1 MSDTIKATSFRVNE
15 EDIEKFK
22 EFAQQNGFNQAE
34 AFKSM
39 MNTVEI
45 AKAKEQ
51 IKDRAKEIET
61 FQDLNN
67 RLVNM
72 FLNSLELNMTS
83 EERIRETF
91 SKELNSKDN
100 IIKDLQE
107 KVDTLNDG
115 LKSASKAEDEAIKEN
130 ITLQKSLDKA
140 EKELF
145 AKENSIKSLEDQLA
159 TLNEIVTEFKS
170 YKSINTKLEDE
181 NKKLKEN
188 HTIEKAAIKELNL
201 QIKNI
206 TEQRDFFK
214 KQIDELKHQNSVVEQ
229 NLGAK
234 ESYYKADIKELKEK
248 YDKKLE
254 ELEEKYDKKLKEK
267 TKELEER
274 FKEKISSLEEKHKF
288 EIEKKEFEI
297 EKLKSL
303 SQQPTTL
310 KG

>member
-1 MSDTIKATSFRVNE
+1 MAESIKATSFRVNE

-51 IKDRAKEIET
+51 IKDRAKEIEA

-91 SKELNSKDN
+91 SKELNTKDN
-100 IIKDLQE
+100 TIADLQD
-107 KVDTLNDG
+107 KINTLNAK
-115 LKSASKAEDEAIKEN
+115 LQVTSKNADEILEKN
-130 ITLQKSLDKA
+130 IVLQKSLDKA
-140 EKELF
+140 EKELLT
-145 AKENSIKSLEDQLA
+145 KENSIKNLEEQLS
-159 TLNEIVTEFKS
+159 TLNGIVTEYKNFKD
-170 YKSINTKLEDE
+170 INVKLEDE

-188 HTIEKAAIKELNL
+188 HTTEKAAIKELNL
-201 QIKNI
+201 QMKNI

-214 KQIDELKHQNSVVEQ
+214 KQIDELKQQNSAVEQ
-229 NLGAK
+229 KLEAK

-248 YDKKLE
+248 YDKR
-254 ELEEKYDKKLKEK
+254 LKEK
-267 TKELEER
+267 TEELEER
-274 FKEKISSLEEKHKF
+274 FKEKISSLEEKHEF

-297 EKLKSL
+297 EKLKNSK
-303 SQQPTTL
+303 L
-310 KG
+310 KN

>member
-1 MSDTIKATSFRVNE
+1 MADTIKATSFRVNE

-51 IKDRAKEIET
+51 IKDRAKEIEA

-91 SKELNSKDN
+91 SKELNTKDN
-100 IIKDLQE
+100 TIADLQE
-107 KVDTLNDG
+107 KVNALNAKLQVTSKDADETLE
-115 LKSASKAEDEAIKEN
+115 KN
-130 ITLQKSLDKA
+130 IVLQKSLDKA
-140 EKELF
+140 EKELL
-145 AKENSIKSLEDQLA
+145 AKENSIKNLEEQLS
-159 TLNEIVTEFKS
+159 TLNGIVTEYKNFKD
-170 YKSINTKLEDE
+170 INVKLEDE

-214 KQIDELKHQNSVVEQ
+214 KQIDELKQQNSVSEQ
-229 NLGAK
+229 NLQAK

-254 ELEEKYDKKLKEK
+254 ELEEKYDKRLKEK
-267 TKELEER
+267 AQELEER

-297 EKLKSL
+297 EKLKN
-303 SQQPTTL
+303 L
-310 KG
+310 KLKN

>member
-1 MSDTIKATSFRVNE
+1 MADTIKATSFRVNE

-51 IKDRAKEIET
+51 IKDRAKEIEA

-72 FLNSLELNMTS
+72 FLNSLELNVTS

-91 SKELNSKDN
+91 SKELNTKDN
-100 IIKDLQE
+100 TIADLQE
-107 KVDTLNDG
+107 KVNALNAKLQVTSKDADETLE
-115 LKSASKAEDEAIKEN
+115 KN
-130 ITLQKSLDKA
+130 IVLQKSLDKF
-140 EKELF
+140 EKELVT
-145 AKENSIKSLEDQLA
+145 KENSIKNLEEQLS
-159 TLNEIVTEFKS
+159 TLNGIVTEYKNFKD
-170 YKSINTKLEDE
+170 INVKLEDE

-229 NLGAK
+229 NFEAK

-248 YDKKLE
+248 YDNKLE

-267 TKELEER
+267 AQELEER

-297 EKLKSL
+297 EKLKN
-303 SQQPTTL
+303 L
-310 KG
+310 KLKN

>member
-1 MSDTIKATSFRVNE
+1 MAESIKATSFRVNE

-51 IKDRAKEIET
+51 IKDRAKEIEA

-91 SKELNSKDN
+91 SKELNTKDN
-100 IIKDLQE
+100 TIADLQE
-107 KVDTLNDG
+107 KVNALSAKLQIISKEADETLE
-115 LKSASKAEDEAIKEN
+115 KN
-130 ITLQKSLDKA
+130 IALQKSLDKS
-140 EKELF
+140 EKELV
-145 AKENSIKSLEDQLA
+145 AKENSIKNLEEQLS
-159 TLNEIVTEFKS
+159 TLNGIVTEYKNFKDM
-170 YKSINTKLEDE
+170 NVKLEDE

-188 HTIEKAAIKELNL
+188 HTTEKAAIKELNF
-201 QIKNI
+201 QMKSII
-206 TEQRDFFK
+206 EQRDFFK
-214 KQIDELKHQNSVVEQ
+214 NQTDELKQQNSIAEQ
-229 NLGAK
+229 NFEAK

-248 YDKKLE
+248 NDKKLE

-267 TKELEER
+267 AQELEER
-274 FKEKISSLEEKHKF
+274 FKEKISSLEEKNKL

-297 EKLKSL
+297 EKLKN
-303 SQQPTTL
+303 L
-310 KG
+310 KLKN

>member
-1 MSDTIKATSFRVNE
+1 MADTIKATSFRVNE

-51 IKDRAKEIET
+51 IKDRAKEIEA

-72 FLNSLELNMTS
+72 FLNSLELNVTS

-91 SKELNSKDN
+91 SKELNTKDN
-100 IIKDLQE
+100 TIADLQE
-107 KVDTLNDG
+107 KVNALNAKLQVTSKDADETLE
-115 LKSASKAEDEAIKEN
+115 KN
-130 ITLQKSLDKA
+130 IVLQKSLDKA
-140 EKELF
+140 EKELL
-145 AKENSIKSLEDQLA
+145 AKENSIKNLEEQLS
-159 TLNEIVTEFKS
+159 TLNGIVTEYKNFKD
-170 YKSINTKLEDE
+170 INVKLEDE

-229 NLGAK
+229 NFEAK

-267 TKELEER
+267 AQELEER

-297 EKLKSL
+297 EKLKN
-303 SQQPTTL
+303 L
-310 KG
+310 KLKN

>member
-1 MSDTIKATSFRVNE
+1 MADTIKATSFRVNE

-39 MNTVEI
+39 MNSVEI

-51 IKDRAKEIET
+51 IKDRAKEIEA

-91 SKELNSKDN
+91 SKELNTKDN
-100 IIKDLQE
+100 TIADLQE
-107 KVDTLNDG
+107 KVNALNAKLQVTSKGADETLE
-115 LKSASKAEDEAIKEN
+115 KN
-130 ITLQKSLDKA
+130 IVLQKSLDKA
-140 EKELF
+140 EKELL
-145 AKENSIKSLEDQLA
+145 AKENSIKNLEEQLS
-159 TLNEIVTEFKS
+159 TLNGIVTEYKNFKD
-170 YKSINTKLEDE
+170 INVKLEDE

-214 KQIDELKHQNSVVEQ
+214 KQIDELKQQNSVSEQ
-229 NLGAK
+229 NFQAK
-234 ESYYKADIKELKEK
+234 ENY
-248 YDKKLE
+248 
-254 ELEEKYDKKLKEK
+254 
-267 TKELEER
+267 
-274 FKEKISSLEEKHKF
+274 
-288 EIEKKEFEI
+288 
-297 EKLKSL
+297 
-303 SQQPTTL
+303 
-310 KG
+310 

>member
-1 MSDTIKATSFRVNE
+1 MADTIKATSFRVNE

-51 IKDRAKEIET
+51 IKDRAKEIEA

-72 FLNSLELNMTS
+72 FLNSLELNVTS

-91 SKELNSKDN
+91 SKELNTKDN
-100 IIKDLQE
+100 TIADLQE
-107 KVDTLNDG
+107 KVNALNAKLQVTSKDADETLE
-115 LKSASKAEDEAIKEN
+115 KN
-130 ITLQKSLDKA
+130 IVLQKSLDKA
-140 EKELF
+140 EKELL
-145 AKENSIKSLEDQLA
+145 AKENSIKNLEEQLS
-159 TLNEIVTEFKS
+159 TLNGIVTEYKNFKD
-170 YKSINTKLEDE
+170 INVKLEDE

-214 KQIDELKHQNSVVEQ
+214 KQIDELKQQNSVSEQ
-229 NLGAK
+229 NLQAK

-254 ELEEKYDKKLKEK
+254 ELEEKYDKRLKEK
-267 TKELEER
+267 AQELEER

-297 EKLKSL
+297 EKLKN
-303 SQQPTTL
+303 L
-310 KG
+310 KLKN

>member
-1 MSDTIKATSFRVNE
+1 MADTIKATSFRVNE

-51 IKDRAKEIET
+51 IKDRAKEIEV

-91 SKELNSKDN
+91 SKELNTKDN
-100 IIKDLQE
+100 TIADLQE
-107 KVDTLNDG
+107 KVNALNAKLQVTSKDADETLE
-115 LKSASKAEDEAIKEN
+115 KN
-130 ITLQKSLDKA
+130 IVLQKSLDKA
-140 EKELF
+140 EKELLV
-145 AKENSIKSLEDQLA
+145 KENSIKNLEEQLS
-159 TLNEIVTEFKS
+159 TLNGIVTEYKNFKD
-170 YKSINTKLEDE
+170 INVKLEDE

-214 KQIDELKHQNSVVEQ
+214 KQIDELKQQNSVSEQ
-229 NLGAK
+229 NLQAK

-248 YDKKLE
+248 YDKNLE

-267 TKELEER
+267 SQELEER
-274 FKEKISSLEEKHKF
+274 FKEKISSLEEKYKF

-297 EKLKSL
+297 EKLKN
-303 SQQPTTL
+303 L
-310 KG
+310 KLKN